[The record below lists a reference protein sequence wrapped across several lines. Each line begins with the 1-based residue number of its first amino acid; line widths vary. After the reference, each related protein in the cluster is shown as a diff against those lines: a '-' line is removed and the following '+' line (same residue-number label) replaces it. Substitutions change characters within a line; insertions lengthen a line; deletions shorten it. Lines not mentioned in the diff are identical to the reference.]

1 MSSKRK
7 LSKQILGLFVATF
20 FISLFCFYA
29 LNELAN
35 TIVLDYVENE
45 MLMITEYELIDL
57 QYGILGVSFVSAIVL
72 FVVLFLF
79 LVGER
84 LAYIGEVVKGIEALG
99 RHDFTYEIP
108 LQGENEL
115 TELAKNINQLSKEE
129 QALKEKERQLQ
140 EEKESLIRSLSHDI
154 RTPLTSLMSYSEF
167 LKQKENLSIDEVKA
181 FMDLVDQKSQQI
193 KVLTD
198 RLLDGGSRSLEEIEN
213 GKFLLE
219 QLVEE
224 WASVLEDDFVL
235 ELSLADC
242 PEFSGRFDVQELR
255 RVFDNLASNIQKYA
269 DKKEPV
275 VLQLSRK
282 DGSVCIVQSN
292 ACKERLVPVESTKI
306 GIDSVKKVIANH
318 GGNVEVSK
326 YKNSNSMEIFR
337 ISLEIPCEFL

>member
-129 QALKEKERQLQ
+129 QSLKEKERQLQ
-140 EEKESLIRSLSHDI
+140 EEKEGLIRSLSHDI

-292 ACKERLVPVESTKI
+292 ACKELLVPVESTKI

-326 YKNSNSMEIFR
+326 YKNSNFMEIFR